1 MILHFMRHVSVCLW
15 ISLLIAGIG
24 SFLILPLFPP
34 AVGVNA
40 APMIAAGLLTA
51 GVAAVAWAANRLGLG
66 RVRRLMRRADRAERD
81 GLRKDAE
88 RAFQA
93 ALGVLDSFWVS
104 PRGRRRTLLPLAG
117 RIARFYL
124 SESRFNPIAEDFIA
138 RYLWACPADAE
149 VAEQWVQNA
158 ERRGGLREEHQDLG
172 NRLAE
177 THPRHPAIQSAVARL
192 CLAAERSDYAALQT
206 YRRAWGADGGAPAEL
221 RADLDRLLHRNG
233 RIEEVAPQAFR
244 RAGAALPAPDDTS
257 SRRSLAPSRR
267 HATDEEPLEFDL
279 SLPAGEEDAAFR
291 MAGAA
296 DEIDEDAVEA
306 RAALKTALRHR
317 RVRMGAL
324 VRQGAAAL
332 EFLRDRLRRWGG
344 FALGWPFGARR
355 EPRLRQALTLL
366 PILGGALGI
375 GWMILSASGV
385 FAPEPAPPSAA
396 DPPSDSAP
404 AAAADPFAL
413 QVAAYL
419 KQEYALKLVE
429 DLKKK
434 GLGAYWIETA
444 SSGKTWYQVRIAAFP
459 DPQSAREFGRDLK
472 SKGIVDD
479 FYVTGASR

>member
-15 ISLLIAGIG
+15 ISLLIAGLG

-40 APMIAAGLLTA
+40 APMIAAGLLAA
-51 GVAAVAWAANRLGLG
+51 GLAAVAWAVNRLGLG

-93 ALGVLDSFWVS
+93 ALGVLDSFWMS
-104 PRGRRRTLLPLAG
+104 PRARRRTLLPLAG
-117 RIARFYL
+117 RVARFYL
-124 SESRFNPIAEDFIA
+124 SESRFSPIAEDFIA

-172 NRLAE
+172 DRLAE
-177 THPRHPAIQSAVARL
+177 AHPRHAAIQSAVARL

-206 YRRAWGADGGAPAEL
+206 YRRAWGADGGAPADL
-221 RADLDRLLHRNG
+221 RADLDRLLHRDG
-233 RIEEVAPQAFR
+233 RIEEAAQQPFR
-244 RAGAALPAPDDTS
+244 RAGAASPAPDDTS

-267 HATDEEPLEFDL
+267 SATEEEPLDFDL

-296 DEIDEDAVEA
+296 DEINEDEEEA
-306 RAALKTALRHR
+306 RAALETAPWRL
-317 RVRMGAL
+317 RVRMGAW

-332 EFLRDRLRRWGG
+332 ELLRDRLRRWGR
-344 FALGWPFGARR
+344 FALGWPFGAWR
-355 EPRLRQALTLL
+355 EPRLRQALALL

-375 GWMILSASGV
+375 GWVVLSASGV
-385 FAPEPAPPSAA
+385 FAPAPAPPPAA
-396 DPPSDSAP
+396 DHPSGSAP
-404 AAAADPFAL
+404 AASADQFAL

-419 KQEYALKLVE
+419 KQDYALRLVE
-429 DLKKK
+429 DLKRK
-434 GLGAYWIETA
+434 GLTAYWIETA

-459 DPQSAREFGRDLK
+459 DPQSAREFGRGLK
-472 SKGIVDD
+472 SKGIIDD